1 MTCRN
6 FIWGT
11 NANVPF
17 YASSVSNVMLAFD
30 DAALARLVIA
40 ASRIAPAQRGRWLR
54 RVARELED
62 NARKRDTARRVRE
75 CAQRAKAG
83 RRKVWVEIG
92 PDDEDTLMAAGAL
105 GEWDFD
111 DRKAISKAIERLLA
125 VIRAKGS
132 A

>member
-1 MTCRN
+1 MPFLLGTPREDMTCRN
-6 FIWGT
+6 FVLGT
-11 NANVPF
+11 NANVPS

-30 DAALARLVIA
+30 DAELARLVIA
-40 ASRIAPAQRGRWLR
+40 ASRIESARRGRWLR

-92 PDDEDTLMAAGAL
+92 PVDEDTLMAAGAL
-105 GEWDFD
+105 NEPDELGS
-111 DRKAISKAIERLLA
+111 RP
-125 VIRAKGS
+125 RA
-132 A
+132 

>member
-1 MTCRN
+1 
-6 FIWGT
+6 
-11 NANVPF
+11 
-17 YASSVSNVMLAFD
+17 ML
-30 DAALARLVIA
+30 LQ
-40 ASRIAPAQRGRWLR
+40 ASRQSRCRPSWYCILRPLGWLR

-125 VIRAKGS
+125 LVREKGS